1 MHHVVLKMAL
11 GMLIAGIYMAVLF
24 RNWNTTDELM
34 SYTLPFIL
42 VSIFTGIGLSLVPGS
57 RKYLQTFLM
66 TAPAPLLCFLFYTSV
81 DWLIGSAHA
90 SGTGVM
96 AGLGY
101 AAVIVFLAG
110 IGVIFGIFA
119 VVGCYLGTS
128 LRRKLTD
135 FVEHSTLTRIDVD
148 PVAASTRAAWVGAA
162 ATVLTGFVGS
172 ISGIIIAL
180 V

>member
-11 GMLIAGIYMAVLF
+11 GMLIAGIYMAVLY
-24 RNWNTTDELM
+24 RNWNSTDELI
-34 SYTLPFIL
+34 SYTLPFL
-42 VSIFTGIGLSLVPGS
+42 VVSTFTGTGLSLVPGS

-81 DWLIGSAHA
+81 DWLISTAHA
-90 SGTGVM
+90 SGPGMIAGM
-96 AGLGY
+96 AY
-101 AAVIVFLAG
+101 AVVIVFLAG

-128 LRRKLTD
+128 LRRRLTE
-135 FVEHSTLTRIDVD
+135 FVEHSTLAKIDVD
-148 PVAASTRAAWVGAA
+148 PVAASTRAAWIGAA

-172 ISGIIIAL
+172 VSGIVIAL
-180 V
+180 I